1 MTTRRTKGRSKVVG
15 TAGGRPVT
23 EDDIDAMVSE
33 AEVGYDVD
41 ELLARRPGRPAMGS
55 GPAEVVPVRLDPE
68 LRNAVETRAAKDDAT
83 TSEVIRSALR
93 RYLGV
98 A

>member
-41 ELLARRPGRPAMGS
+41 ELLAAGVTKVLTPGAS
-55 GPAEVVPVRLDPE
+55 ADEVV
-68 LRNAVETRAAKDDAT
+68 AAIRDAIDA
-83 TSEVIRSALR
+83 S
-93 RYLGV
+93 V
-98 A
+98 AN